1 MKAAVI
7 GTGFMG
13 AVHGQA
19 IQTNGIELAGF
30 LGSSLQKSQSIAST
44 FRGAKGFETLEDLL
58 ASNPDVLHVCTPNI
72 THLELAKAAIDK
84 GISVVVE
91 KPLATNLEDATALLE
106 LASSVNVTAVPFVY
120 RYHPVVLELRK
131 RILENKTNNLWL
143 LHGSYLQDWLAETM
157 TTNWRSNS
165 VAGGPT
171 RAFGDIGVH
180 WFDLMEFVTGHRVTK
195 LNAHFAKVHD
205 SDTEDGA
212 LVTFETDKGAV
223 GSTVISQASAGRS
236 NRLWFSFDGTEE
248 SYSFDQE
255 NPETGWVGT
264 LGDNKIVRRNPNQQ
278 TGLSVRANSLPAGHP
293 QGYQTC
299 FNDFVADVYSA
310 HAGAP
315 KSEVMPNFLD
325 GFRGAQLADAVLR
338 SVSSK
343 GWVEVGLVP
352 AMVNHK

>member
-19 IQTNGIELAGF
+19 IQTNGIELVGF
-30 LGSSLQKSQSIAST
+30 AGSSLEKAESIAST
-44 FRGAKGFETLEDLL
+44 FRGAKGFENLEDLL
-58 ASNPDVLHVCTPNI
+58 AAKPDVLHVCTPNN
-72 THLELAKAAIDK
+72 THLEFAKAAIER

-91 KPLATNLEDATALLE
+91 KPLATSLADALQLMQ
-106 LASSVNVTAVPFVY
+106 LAGQVNVTAVPFVY
-120 RYHPVVLELRK
+120 RYNAIVLELRK
-131 RILENKTNNLWL
+131 RIQQNKTNNLWL
-143 LHGSYLQDWLAETM
+143 LHGSYLQDWLAASM

-165 VAGGPT
+165 AAGGPT

-195 LNAHFAKVHD
+195 LSATMSNVHE

-212 LVTFETDKGAV
+212 LVTFETDKGAA
-223 GSTVISQASAGRS
+223 GSAVISQASAGRS

-255 NPETGWVGT
+255 HPETGWVGT
-264 LGDNKIVRRNPNQQ
+264 LGDNHVVRRDPNQQ
-278 TGLSVRANSLPAGHP
+278 TGLSVRSNSLPAGHP

-299 FNDFVADVYSA
+299 FNDFVSDVYNQQA
-310 HAGAP
+310 GGAP
-315 KSEVMPNFLD
+315 SEVMPTFAD
-325 GFRGAQLADAVLR
+325 GLRGAQLADAVLK
-338 SVSSK
+338 SVKTK
-343 GWVEVGLVP
+343 GWVEVGNVP
-352 AMVNHK
+352 AMVSGK

>member
-19 IQTNGIELAGF
+19 IQTNGIELLGF
-30 LGSSLQKSQSIAST
+30 VGSSAQKAQSIAST
-44 FRGAKGFETLEDLL
+44 FRGAQGFETLDELFE
-58 ASNPDVLHVCTPNI
+58 AKPDVVHICTPNS
-72 THLELAKAAIDK
+72 THIGMAKAAIDR

-91 KPLATNLEDATALLE
+91 KPLATTLPDAEALLGM
-106 LASSVNVTAVPFVY
+106 ADGVSVTAVPFVY
-120 RYHPVVLELRK
+120 RYHAIVLELRK
-131 RILENKTNNLWL
+131 RIQENQTNNLWL
-143 LHGSYLQDWLAETM
+143 LHGSYLQDWLAESM

-165 VAGGPT
+165 AAGGPT

-195 LNAHFAKVHD
+195 LNATMAKVHD

-212 LVTFETDKGAV
+212 LVTFETNKGAV

-264 LGDNKIVRRNPNQQ
+264 LSDNHIVRRDPNHQS
-278 TGLSVRANSLPAGHP
+278 GLSVRANSLPAGHP

-299 FNDFVADVYSA
+299 FNDFVADVYA
-310 HAGAP
+310 THAGGP
-315 KSEVMPNFLD
+315 KSEVMPTFED
-325 GFRGAQLADAVLR
+325 GFRGAQLADAVMR
-338 SVSSK
+338 SVKSN
-343 GWVEVGLVP
+343 GWVEVGNIP
-352 AMVNHK
+352 AMVNEK

>member
-19 IQTNGIELAGF
+19 IQANGIELTGF
-30 LGSSLQKSQSIAST
+30 LGSSSQKAQDIAST
-44 FRGAKGFETLEDLL
+44 FRGAAGFSNIEELL
-58 ASNPDVLHVCTPNI
+58 SSKPDVLHVCTPNS
-72 THLELAKAAIDK
+72 THLEFAKTAIER

-91 KPLATNLEDATALLE
+91 KPLATNLEDAAALLA
-106 LASSVNVTAVPFVY
+106 LAGQVNVTAVPFVY

-131 RILENKTNNLWL
+131 RIQENSTNKLWL
-143 LHGSYLQDWLAETM
+143 LHGSYLQDWLAESM

-165 VAGGPT
+165 AAGGPT

-195 LNAHFAKVHD
+195 LNAHFAKVHE

-212 LVTFETDKGAV
+212 LVTFETDRGSV

-264 LGDNKIVRRNPNQQ
+264 LGDNHIVRRDPNRQ
-278 TGLSVRANSLPAGHP
+278 TGISVRSNSLPAGHP

-299 FNDFVADVYSA
+299 FNDFVADVYST
-310 HAGAP
+310 HAGGA
-315 KSEVMPNFLD
+315 KSEVMPSFVD
-325 GFRGAQLADAVLR
+325 GFRGAQLADAVMR
-338 SVSSK
+338 SVTSK
-343 GWVEVGLVP
+343 GWVEVGSVP
-352 AMVNHK
+352 AMVHNK